1 MVSNKIVVSLFI
13 FVTVLLI
20 VLLTCNTS
28 SGNIDKSILK
38 NVYIVPEEFLR
49 PEIPF
54 KDFQKKRKELLTEYL
69 LTTREKFK
77 EQHNIGSVMTDGYH
91 ISMPENSMWKG
102 GTIEIS
108 EEIGKEVEK
117 IKSVL

>member
-1 MVSNKIVVSLFI
+1 MVSNKDKIVVLVFI
-13 FVTVLLI
+13 FVIVLLS

-28 SGNIDKSILK
+28 SGDIEKPIVK
-38 NVYIVPEEFLR
+38 NVYIVPEEYLR
-49 PEIPF
+49 PELSF

-102 GTIEIS
+102 NTIEMI
-108 EEIGKEVEK
+108 EDIGKEVEK
-117 IKSVL
+117 